1 MNASAPAY
9 AVPMSAWP
17 IAARAVRAA
26 EEPMMSGSD
35 SRLLARLRR
44 RDIDAF
50 DELVKKHHATM
61 IRVAMGYVADRDAAE
76 EVVQDTWLAVICSLD
91 RFEGRSSLRTWLW
104 SIVVHKAKDRGVRE
118 KRHVNFSQFEPQD
131 DGDDGEVDPAR
142 FHLCGELAGS
152 WALPPQ
158 AWDERTPERLLA
170 NKQAAAAMSAAI
182 EELPAGLREAL
193 LLRDVEG
200 LESAEICAILGIS
213 EANLYVRLHRA
224 RERVRRAVER
234 PPERASFPA

>member
-1 MNASAPAY
+1 MNASATAY
-9 AVPMSAWP
+9 AIPTRAWP
-17 IAARAVRAA
+17 PAARAVRPTG
-26 EEPMMSGSD
+26 EHSMSRTD
-35 SRLLARLRR
+35 SLLLARLRR
-44 RDIDAF
+44 RDADAF
-50 DELVKKHHATM
+50 DELVSQNHSAM

-76 EVVQDTWLAVICSLD
+76 EVVQDTWLAVIASID

-131 DGDDGEVDPAR
+131 DDDGEMDPAR

-158 AWDERTPERLLA
+158 PWDERTPERLLA
-170 NKQAAAAMSAAI
+170 NKQASAAMSAAI
-182 EELPAGLREAL
+182 EELPRGLREAL

-200 LESAEICAILGIS
+200 LESEEICAILGIT

-224 RERVRRAVER
+224 RERVRRAVEKSLEGS
-234 PPERASFPA
+234 PLHG

>member
-1 MNASAPAY
+1 MNASAAAY
-9 AVPMSAWP
+9 AMPTSVWP
-17 IAARAVRAA
+17 TAPRTLRQA
-26 EEPMMSGSD
+26 EELPISGSD

-44 RDIDAF
+44 RDVDAF
-50 DELVKKHHATM
+50 EELVKKHHATM

-76 EVVQDTWLAVICSLD
+76 EVVQDTWLAVIDSLD

-131 DGDDGEVDPAR
+131 DGDNGEVDLAH
-142 FHLCGELAGS
+142 FHVCTELAGS

-158 AWDERTPERLLA
+158 PWDERTPEKLLA
-170 NKQAAAAMSAAI
+170 NKQAATAMIAAV
-182 EELPAGLREAL
+182 EDLPCGLRDAL

-200 LESAEICAILGIS
+200 LESEEICAILDIT

-224 RERVRRAVER
+224 RERVRRAVE
-234 PPERASFPA
+234 ERLKGAPLAT